1 MQLTGLDRVIIGVR
15 DMDAALSFFADKLG
29 IQLNEIDA
37 PLLRTMGERAAISMD
52 YQIEVVSPLEP
63 LPETAPPFV
72 LELKQNLERS
82 QVLILGLAFKVDD
95 AGKAQ
100 DQASALGMGSLGIID
115 TQEFN
120 QAMGIKGLREV
131 ILDPRD
137 TLSMMLAL
145 AEYQRI
151 G

>member
-1 MQLTGLDRVIIGVR
+1 M
-15 DMDAALSFFADKLG
+15 
-29 IQLNEIDA
+29 
-37 PLLRTMGERAAISMD
+37 
-52 YQIEVVSPLEP
+52 
-63 LPETAPPFV
+63 
-72 LELKQNLERS
+72 
-82 QVLILGLAFKVDD
+82 
-95 AGKAQ
+95 
-100 DQASALGMGSLGIID
+100 GMGSLGIID